1 MYTKIY
7 FHISIISRLSD
18 FKDCDLTYCFSW
30 KCAFSGAI
38 RMISRGGGWRQ
49 RAAHTFQK
57 DPNPLPALPLSK
69 PILSV
74 HLRGRYLRESG
85 LLFLYC
91 KQKPKLRDFFF
102 EALA

>member
-1 MYTKIY
+1 MYTNIY

-30 KCAFSGAI
+30 KCAFSAI
-38 RMISRGGGWRQ
+38 SFRMISRGGGWRQ

-91 KQKPKLRDFFF
+91 KQKPKLRDFF
-102 EALA
+102 